1 MSGASLPLIYL
12 SKSRPF
18 QSLFAAT
25 LLLVSAAAARGQ
37 TKLDRQL
44 SYIDLGVQAA
54 GQFTSST
61 SGTVTI
67 PAVEQGLPVSQNAS
81 STVGALVT
89 LRYSPRPY
97 LGAEINGSYARYTE
111 NFTYTP
117 RPLGSELFQIQTQA
131 NEFTF
136 GYLVTPP
143 YSIFGVKPY
152 ASAGVG
158 VMRFAPTAGGGEQA
172 PSMVRPAYYYNLGV
186 EQSLSGGRF
195 GLRVGFRQVFFIA
208 PDFYQNYLT
217 INKHIATSE
226 PIVGV
231 YVHF

>member
-1 MSGASLPLIYL
+1 MSGASFPLNRPFK
-12 SKSRPF
+12 SRRCKSRPF
-18 QSLFAAT
+18 KFIAAASVAFFSL
-25 LLLVSAAAARGQ
+25 AAAAQ

-44 SYIDLGVQAA
+44 SYIDLGLQAA

-67 PAVEQGLPVSQNAS
+67 PAVDQGQVVTQSAS
-81 STVGALVT
+81 STVGGLVT

-97 LGAEINGSYARYTE
+97 LGAEFNGSYARYTE
-111 NFTYTP
+111 NYNVAP
-117 RPLGSELFQIQTQA
+117 IQIQTQA

-136 GYLVTPP
+136 GYLVEPP

-152 ASAGVG
+152 ASAGG
-158 VMRFAPTAGGGEQA
+158 GLMRFAPTAGGGQEA
-172 PSMVRPAYYYNLGV
+172 PSMARPAYYYNLGV
-186 EQSLSGGRF
+186 QQNVLGDRF
-195 GLRVGFRQVFFIA
+195 GVRIGFRQVFYTA

-217 INKHIATSE
+217 INKHVASSE
-226 PIVGV
+226 PVFGF

>member
-1 MSGASLPLIYL
+1 MIRLP
-12 SKSRPF
+12 KSRLLKSRLLKSR
-18 QSLFAAT
+18 SLKF
-25 LLLVSAAAARGQ
+25 VSAASVTLFSVAAAAQ

-67 PAVEQGLPVSQNAS
+67 PAVDQGQVVTQSAS

-97 LGAEINGSYARYTE
+97 LGAEINGGYARYTE
-111 NFTYTP
+111 NYNVP
-117 RPLGSELFQIQTQA
+117 PGQIQTQA

-143 YSIFGVKPY
+143 YAIFGVKPY

-158 VMRFAPTAGGGEQA
+158 LIRFAPTAGGGQEA
-172 PSMVRPAYYYNLGV
+172 PSMVRPAYYYNLGL
-186 EQSLSGGRF
+186 QQNIFGGRF
-195 GLRVGFRQVFFIA
+195 GLRVGFRQLFYTA

-217 INKHIATSE
+217 INKHVVTSE
-226 PIVGV
+226 PVIGV